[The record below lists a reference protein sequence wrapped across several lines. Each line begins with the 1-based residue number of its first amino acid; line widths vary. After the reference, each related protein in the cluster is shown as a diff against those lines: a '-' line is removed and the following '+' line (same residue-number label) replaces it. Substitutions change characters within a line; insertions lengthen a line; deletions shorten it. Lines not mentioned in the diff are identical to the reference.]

1 VDLTS
6 FRRIVIQVLSGL
18 TAYGYY
24 AGSLTGVVDEDT
36 RGAEPD
42 AKVQQPQDHRHGNG
56 KLFHLGH
63 TTRGAPTSPGRPR
76 Q

>member
-1 VDLTS
+1 M
-6 FRRIVIQVLSGL
+6 LSGL

-36 RGAEPD
+36 RAALSQMQKDNNLKITGTVMASCSTWGTPP
-42 AKVQQPQDHRHGNG
+42 VVPSP
-56 KLFHLGH
+56 HL
-63 TTRGAPTSPGRPR
+63 RPR